1 MDNFPF
7 ALRTN
12 WPRESNALNKAIEE
26 LGKRG
31 IDILDL
37 TASNP
42 TSCRFLYP
50 EDLLSALHS
59 TDNFQYHPDAF
70 GIKTAREAVAKY
82 YAHHKPAV
90 SSGEIIITAS
100 TSEAYSFLMRLLVN
114 PGEKI
119 LVPRPSYPL
128 FQFLMEIN
136 DVHFDGYPLVYDG
149 QKWRLDC
156 QALERLVDA
165 KTRAIILVNPN
176 NPTGSYIS
184 PQELD
189 FLNEVCRKNQVSI
202 IADEVFFDYALNQG
216 DYVSLVGNKTALTFV
231 LGGLSKTL
239 GLPQMKCAW
248 ILASG
253 PQSVLYEAMSRLEII
268 ADTYLSVNTPV
279 QNALSEWLDQAPGI
293 QSQILTRVKENWQWL
308 KAELNGHTSSAVSL
322 LSLQGGWY
330 GTLRIPTVK
339 TEEEWVMEFLR
350 EDHVSV
356 YPGYFFDFDREAY
369 IILSLLPPAPIIP
382 EAVGRMMRR
391 LARI

>member
-7 ALRTN
+7 AHRTN
-12 WPRESNALNKAIEE
+12 WQQESNTLNKALEE

-42 TSCRFLYP
+42 TSCGFVYP
-50 EDLLSALHS
+50 EGMLFALNS
-59 TDNFQYHPDAF
+59 LENFHYQPDAC
-70 GIKTAREAVAKY
+70 GMSSAREAVALY
-82 YAHHKPAV
+82 YSRQKLV
-90 SSGEIIITAS
+90 ISSRDIILTAS

-119 LVPRPSYPL
+119 LIPKPSYPL
-128 FQFLMEIN
+128 FQFLLEIN
-136 DVHFDGYPLVYDG
+136 DVNFDYYPLQYDG
-149 QKWRLDC
+149 GRWCLDF
-156 QALERLVDA
+156 QALERLVDS

-184 PQELD
+184 PAELNL
-189 FLNEVCRKNQVSI
+189 LNEICRKHQIAI
-202 IADEVFFDYALNQG
+202 ISDEVFFEY
-216 DYVSLVGNKTALTFV
+216 SLFPADAISCTGNKKVLTFV
-231 LGGLSKTL
+231 LGGLSKTI

-253 PQSVLYEAMSRLEII
+253 PEAVLKESLSRLEII

-279 QNALSEWLDQAPGI
+279 QHALGEWLQCAPAI
-293 QSQILTRVKENWQWL
+293 QKQIISRVNSNWQLL
-308 KAELNGHTSSAVSL
+308 KAHLNDHTEL

-330 GTLRIPTVK
+330 ATLRIPAIK
-339 TEEEWVMEFLR
+339 SEEEWVLEFLK

-356 YPGYFFDFDREAY
+356 YPGYFFDFEREAY
-369 IILSLLPPAPIIP
+369 IVLSLLPPQSVFQ
-382 EAVGRMMRR
+382 EAVRRVMQR
-391 LARI
+391 LAKI